1 MKNTEIRELS
11 TEELE
16 EKIREEKEVLQK
28 LRFAHAISPIENPM
42 KIQAT
47 RRLIA
52 RLMTEFHARKS
63 SETQETL
70 N

>member
-47 RRLIA
+47 RKLIA
-52 RLMTEFHARKS
+52 RLMTELHARKS
-63 SETQETL
+63 SEQQETL